1 VTVGL
6 FKFLNGHNFEK
17 GYPFWSCFELTHG
30 LAHETVHTKLTHEMA
45 THEFTHEILKVLV
58 LIENETKQLKTSKKS
73 TNNKTKEAPL

>member
-1 VTVGL
+1 
-6 FKFLNGHNFEK
+6 
-17 GYPFWSCFELTHG
+17 
-30 LAHETVHTKLTHEMA
+30 MA